1 MSVLSNTRMLV
12 KSRIEPIFA
21 WPWGTLIACLIAG
34 KGFPPI
40 TNTFLAVF
48 STLFITASVY
58 IYNDYI
64 DREMDQLNFLKKN
77 RPLVTGEVP
86 VGFAVRF
93 VAVTAVLGLGLAY
106 LINLNAFIWS
116 LVYFVLFFVY
126 SYPAIRLKKMY
137 VVKELV
143 ITSVMP
149 LSTVIGSYAV
159 LGEFSFPIFYAGIT
173 MAVFFFLML
182 PALNESFDVDEDKL
196 YGVKTLAQTL
206 SWRFRTNMIVLGIAL
221 IIVMTSAAT
230 VWFDFSVALPLVTL
244 AASVLLLRVLA
255 TIWESFDRDV
265 AHGTRIKFQLYFFAI
280 QIMFVLG
287 SMNLSFLNFF

>member
-64 DREMDQLNFLKKN
+64 DIEMDRLNFLKKN

-86 VGFAVRF
+86 VGFAARF

-126 SYPAIRLKKMY
+126 SYPVIRLKKMY

-149 LSTVIGSYAV
+149 LSSVIGSYAV
-159 LGEFSFPIFYAGIT
+159 LGVFSFPIFYAGMT
-173 MAVFFFLML
+173 MAVFFFFML

-196 YGVKTLAQTL
+196 YGVRTLAQTL
-206 SWRFRTNMIVLGIAL
+206 SWRFRTNMIVLGVAL
-221 IIVMTSAAT
+221 LIVMTSAAT
-230 VWFDFSVALPLVTL
+230 VWFGFSVALPLVTL

-265 AHGTRIKFQLYFFAI
+265 AYSTRIKFQLYFFAI

-287 SMNLSFLNFF
+287 NMNLPFLNFF

>member
-21 WPWGTLIACLIAG
+21 WPWGTLIACLMAG

-40 TNTFLAVF
+40 VNTFLAVF

-64 DREMDQLNFLKKN
+64 DRDMDRLNFLKKN

-86 VGFAVRF
+86 VRFAVRF

-149 LSTVIGSYAV
+149 LSSVIGSYAV
-159 LGEFSFPIFYAGIT
+159 LGRFSFPIFYAGMT
-173 MAVFFFLML
+173 MAVFFFFML

-196 YGVKTLAQTL
+196 YGVRTLAQTL
-206 SWRFRTNMIVLGIAL
+206 SWRFRTNMIVLGVAL
-221 IIVMTSAAT
+221 IIVMTSAAAI
-230 VWFDFSVALPLVTL
+230 WFGFSAALPLVTV

-255 TIWESFDRDV
+255 TIWDSFDRDV
-265 AHGTRIKFQLYFFAI
+265 AYSTRIKFQLYFFAI

-287 SMNLSFLNFF
+287 SMNLPFLDFF